1 MILFRLPKVVNF
13 IRDILFVVEVL
24 GEFLFLFLYFN
35 PRIPLLKLHA
45 WRKLT
50 LVSHDTTI

>member
-1 MILFRLPKVVNF
+1 MILFRLPEVVNF

-24 GEFLFLFLYFN
+24 GEFLFLYFN

-50 LVSHDTTI
+50 LVSHDATI